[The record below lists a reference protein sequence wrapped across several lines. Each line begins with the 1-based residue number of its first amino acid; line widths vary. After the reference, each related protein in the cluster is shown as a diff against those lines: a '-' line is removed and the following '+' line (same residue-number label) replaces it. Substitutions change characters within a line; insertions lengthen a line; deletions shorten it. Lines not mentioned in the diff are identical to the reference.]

1 MTPDSDLGVVH
12 RAGRIAAAQASIAL
26 AAVLLVV
33 GAVVFFVD
41 IRVQEQQIR
50 SQLSSVALAADDVTD
65 PPPGMMLV
73 LRDLAGK
80 VAASAAGIPTAELLG
95 RPAGFSEVRVG
106 GVPYRVV
113 IIDKPQ
119 GRVVA
124 LLDLGPYQAG
134 RSRLLLSLG
143 VAELAGIV
151 ASIVVVT
158 LLTRRSIRP
167 LAEAL
172 ALQRRFVAD
181 ASHELRAPLT
191 VLHTRIQLL
200 GRRFDDGDAEQTK
213 EQIDALA
220 SDTRALGEVI
230 EDLLASAS
238 MTSDNVPQERIDLA
252 TVVQAACGSMA
263 QHAETAGVSLVVEA
277 NGPAPLGDPASIGD
291 FVVLGSGSALRR
303 AITSLV
309 DNALAHEHRGGTIA
323 VALRRDRDRVLI
335 DVRDD
340 GVGIDP
346 GAMETLFNRFS
357 RGQTHTAAGD
367 RPRYGIGLALVREIA
382 NAHRGHITVAQTP
395 GGGATF
401 TLTIPAAPVGP
412 LPWPPGETQRADA
425 DKMRLWRCRPR
436 K

>member
-1 MTPDSDLGVVH
+1 V
-12 RAGRIAAAQASIAL
+12 
-26 AAVLLVV
+26 AV
-33 GAVVFFVD
+33 
-41 IRVQEQQIR
+41 
-50 SQLSSVALAADDVTD
+50 AADDVTD

-73 LRDLAGK
+73 LRDRAGK
-80 VAASAAGIPTAELLG
+80 VAASGNGIPTAELLA
-95 RPAGFSEVRVG
+95 RPAGFSEVQVD

-113 IIDKPQ
+113 VMDRPE

-124 LLDLGPYQAG
+124 LLSLGPYQAG

-151 ASIVVVT
+151 ASIAVVT
-158 LLTRRSIRP
+158 LLSRRSIRP

-200 GRRFDDGDAEQTK
+200 GRRFDDGDAQQTK

-252 TVVQAACGSMA
+252 TVVQAACESMA

-277 NGPAPLGDPASIGD
+277 NGPAPVGD

-323 VALRRDRDRVLI
+323 VALRQDHDHVLI
-335 DVRDD
+335 DVVDD

-357 RGQTHTAAGD
+357 HGKTHTAPGD

-382 NAHRGHITVAQTP
+382 HAHRGHITVAQTP

-412 LPWPPGETQRADA
+412 MRPSPNPGPRSPQSPGEPATGRG
-425 DKMRLWRCRPR
+425 
-436 K
+436 

>member
-1 MTPDSDLGVVH
+1 
-12 RAGRIAAAQASIAL
+12 
-26 AAVLLVV
+26 
-33 GAVVFFVD
+33 
-41 IRVQEQQIR
+41 
-50 SQLSSVALAADDVTD
+50 
-65 PPPGMMLV
+65 
-73 LRDLAGK
+73 
-80 VAASAAGIPTAELLG
+80 
-95 RPAGFSEVRVG
+95 
-106 GVPYRVV
+106 
-113 IIDKPQ
+113 
-119 GRVVA
+119 VVA
-124 LLDLGPYQAG
+124 LLDLGPHKAG
-134 RSRLLLSLG
+134 RSRLLLALG

-151 ASIVVVT
+151 ASIAVVA
-158 LLTRRSIRP
+158 LLSRRSIRP

-200 GRRFDDGDAEQTK
+200 ARRFDDGDAKQTK

-238 MTSDNVPQERIDLA
+238 MTSDNAPQERVDLA
-252 TVVQAACGSMA
+252 TVVHAACESMT
-263 QHAETAGVSLVVEA
+263 QHAETAGVNLILET
-277 NGPAPLGDPASIGD
+277 NGRLPVGD
-291 FVVLGSGSALRR
+291 FVVVGSGSALRR

-323 VALRRDRDRVLI
+323 IALRRHHEHILI

-346 GAMETLFNRFS
+346 GAMESLFNRFS
-357 RGQTHTAAGD
+357 RGKTHTAAGD

-382 NAHRGHITVAQTP
+382 HAHRGHITVAETP

-401 TLTIPAAPVGP
+401 TLTIPAAPDDS
-412 LPWPPGETQRADA
+412 R
-425 DKMRLWRCRPR
+425 
-436 K
+436 

>member
-1 MTPDSDLGVVH
+1 MRIDSDLSVVH
-12 RAGRIAAAQASIAL
+12 RAGRIAAVQASVAL

-33 GAVVFFVD
+33 GAVVYLVD

-50 SQLSSVALAADDVTD
+50 SQLSSVALAADDATD
-65 PPPGMMLV
+65 PPPGMILV

-80 VAASAAGIPTAELLG
+80 VEASDNGIPTAELLA
-95 RPAGFSEVRVG
+95 RPAGFFETQIDG
-106 GVPYRVV
+106 APYRAVV
-113 IIDKPQ
+113 VNRPE
-119 GRVVA
+119 GRVIA
-124 LLDLGPYQAG
+124 LLDLGPYKAG
-134 RSRLLLSLG
+134 RSRLLVSLG
-143 VAELAGIV
+143 IAELAGIV
-151 ASIVVVT
+151 ASVAVVA

-200 GRRFDDGDAEQTK
+200 ARRVGDGDDQQAK

-220 SDTRALGEVI
+220 SDTRVLGEVI
-230 EDLLASAS
+230 EDLLASAA
-238 MTSDNVPQERIDLA
+238 MTSDNAPRQRIDLA
-252 TVVQAACGSMA
+252 AVVQAACESMT
-263 QHAETAGVSLVVEA
+263 QHAETAGVSLVAEA
-277 NGPAPLGDPASIGD
+277 NGAAPVGE

-323 VALRRDRDRVLI
+323 VAVSRHHDDVLI

-340 GVGIDP
+340 GVGIEP

-357 RGQTHTAAGD
+357 HGKTHTAAPD

-382 NAHRGHITVAQTP
+382 HAHRGHIAVAQTP

-401 TLTIPAAPVGP
+401 TLTIPAALDDSG
-412 LPWPPGETQRADA
+412 
-425 DKMRLWRCRPR
+425 
-436 K
+436 

>member
-1 MTPDSDLGVVH
+1 MTPDSDLSVVH
-12 RAGRIAAAQASIAL
+12 RAGRIAAVQASLAL

-33 GAVVFFVD
+33 GAVVYFVD

-50 SQLSSVALAADDVTD
+50 SQLSSVASAADDVND
-65 PPPGMMLV
+65 PPPGMILV
-73 LRDLAGK
+73 LRDLAGR
-80 VAASAAGIPTAELLG
+80 VQASAGGIPTAKLLA
-95 RPAGFSEVRVG
+95 RPAGFSEIEIDG
-106 GVPYRVV
+106 APYRAMVM
-113 IIDKPQ
+113 DRPE

-124 LLDLGPYQAG
+124 LLDLGPYKTGQ
-134 RSRLLLSLG
+134 SRLLLSLG

-151 ASIVVVT
+151 ASIAVVT

-172 ALQRRFVAD
+172 SLQRRFVTD

-200 GRRFDDGDAEQTK
+200 ARRFDDGDDQQSK
-213 EQIDALA
+213 EQIDALT

-238 MTSDNVPQERIDLA
+238 MTSGNAAQERVDLA
-252 TVVQAACGSMA
+252 TVVQAATKAMT
-263 QHAETAGVSLVVEA
+263 QHAESAGVSLVVEA
-277 NGPAPLGDPASIGD
+277 NGANGTAPVGD

-323 VALRRDRDRVLI
+323 VSLRRQHDYVLI
-335 DVRDD
+335 EVRDD

-357 RGQTHTAAGD
+357 HGKTHTAGD

-382 NAHRGHITVAQTP
+382 HAHRGHITVAQTP

-401 TLTIPAAPVGP
+401 TLTIPAAPHD
-412 LPWPPGETQRADA
+412 R
-425 DKMRLWRCRPR
+425 R
-436 K
+436 

>member
-12 RAGRIAAAQASIAL
+12 RAGRIAAVQASLRLPQSCWWSGRWCISSTSAYRSSRS
-26 AAVLLVV
+26 A
-33 GAVVFFVD
+33 
-41 IRVQEQQIR
+41 

-65 PPPGMMLV
+65 PPPGMILV

-80 VAASAAGIPTAELLG
+80 V
-95 RPAGFSEVRVG
+95 RPAPTEFRRRSCWRVRPDSPKFEIDG
-106 GVPYRVV
+106 APYRAVV
-113 IIDKPQ
+113 MDKPE

-124 LLDLGPYQAG
+124 LLDLGPHKAG

-151 ASIVVVT
+151 ASIAVVT

-200 GRRFDDGDAEQTK
+200 ARRFDDGDAQQTK

-220 SDTRALGEVI
+220 SDTRVLGEVI

-238 MTSDNVPQERIDLA
+238 MTSDNAPQDRIDLVHA
-252 TVVQAACGSMA
+252 RASGSREHGSA
-263 QHAETAGVSLVVEA
+263 RR
-277 NGPAPLGDPASIGD
+277 NGRREPRRRSEWPAPVGD

-303 AITSLV
+303 AITSLI

-323 VALRRDRDRVLI
+323 VALRRHHDHVLI

-346 GAMETLFNRFS
+346 GAIETLFNRFS
-357 RGQTHTAAGD
+357 HGKTHTAAGD

-382 NAHRGHITVAQTP
+382 HAHRGHITVAQTP

-401 TLTIPAAPVGP
+401 TLTIPAAP
-412 LPWPPGETQRADA
+412 
-425 DKMRLWRCRPR
+425 MRPR
-436 K
+436 P

>member
-1 MTPDSDLGVVH
+1 MMPDSDLSVIH
-12 RAGRIAAAQASIAL
+12 RAGRIAAVQASLAL

-33 GAVVFFVD
+33 GGVVYLVD
-41 IRVQEQQIR
+41 IRVQEQQIK

-65 PPPGMMLV
+65 PPPGMILV
-73 LRDLAGK
+73 LRNLAGN
-80 VAASAAGIPTAELLG
+80 VQASADGIPTAELLA
-95 RPAGFSEVRVG
+95 RPAGFSEVQMDG
-106 GVPYRVV
+106 APYRVV
-113 IIDKPQ
+113 VIDKPE

-124 LLDLGPYQAG
+124 LLDLGPHKAG
-134 RSRLLLSLG
+134 RSRLLLALG
-143 VAELAGIV
+143 IAELAGIV
-151 ASIVVVT
+151 ASIAVVT
-158 LLTRRSIRP
+158 LLSRRSIRP

-200 GRRFDDGDAEQTK
+200 ARRFDDGDAQQAK

-238 MTSDNVPQERIDLA
+238 MTSDNPPQERIDLCA
-252 TVVQAACGSMA
+252 LVQAVCESMA
-263 QHAETAGVSLVVEA
+263 QHAETAGVNLSFEV
-277 NGPAPLGDPASIGD
+277 NGLASVRD
-291 FVVLGSGSALRR
+291 FVVPGSGSALRR
-303 AITSLV
+303 AITSLI

-323 VALRRDRDRVLI
+323 VVLRRDHDHVFI

-346 GAMETLFNRFS
+346 GAIETLFNRFS
-357 RGQTHTAAGD
+357 HGKTHTATGD

-382 NAHRGHITVAQTP
+382 HAHRGHITVAQTP

-401 TLTIPAAPVGP
+401 TLTIPAAPDDS
-412 LPWPPGETQRADA
+412 R
-425 DKMRLWRCRPR
+425 
-436 K
+436 

>member
-1 MTPDSDLGVVH
+1 MTTDSDLSVVQ
-12 RAGRIAAAQASIAL
+12 RAGRIAAVQASLAL

-33 GAVVFFVD
+33 GAVVYFVD
-41 IRVQEQQIR
+41 IRVQEQQIK

-65 PPPGMMLV
+65 PPPGMILV
-73 LRDLAGK
+73 LRNLTGK
-80 VAASAAGIPTAELLG
+80 VAASADGIPTAELLA
-95 RPAGFSEVRVG
+95 RPAGFSEVQIHG
-106 GVPYRVV
+106 APYRVV
-113 IIDKPQ
+113 VIDRPE

-124 LLDLGPYQAG
+124 LLDLGPHKAG
-134 RSRLLLSLG
+134 RSRLLLALG
-143 VAELAGIV
+143 IAELAGIV
-151 ASIVVVT
+151 ASIAVVT

-200 GRRFDDGDAEQTK
+200 ARRFDDGNAQQTK

-238 MTSDNVPQERIDLA
+238 MTSDNAAQERIDLP
-252 TVVQAACGSMA
+252 TVVQAACESMT
-263 QHAETAGVSLVVEA
+263 QHAETAGVNLSFEVNSPV
-277 NGPAPLGDPASIGD
+277 PVQD
-291 FVVLGSGSALRR
+291 FVVLGSGLALRR
-303 AITSLV
+303 AITSLI
-309 DNALAHEHRGGTIA
+309 DNALAHEHAGGTIA
-323 VALRRDRDRVLI
+323 VVLRRDHDHVFI

-346 GAMETLFNRFS
+346 GAIETLFNRFS
-357 RGQTHTAAGD
+357 HGTTHTAAGD

-382 NAHRGHITVAQTP
+382 HAHRGHITVAQTP

-401 TLTIPAAPVGP
+401 TLTIPAAPDDS
-412 LPWPPGETQRADA
+412 R
-425 DKMRLWRCRPR
+425 
-436 K
+436 